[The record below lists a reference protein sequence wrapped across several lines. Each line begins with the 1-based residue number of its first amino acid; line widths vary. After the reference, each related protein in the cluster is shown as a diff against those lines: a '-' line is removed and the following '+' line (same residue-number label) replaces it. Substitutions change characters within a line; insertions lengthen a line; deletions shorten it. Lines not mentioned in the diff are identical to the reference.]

1 MLKVPQHFT
10 FTPVQFEKQWQTFI
24 STTNSTVTLQAWGV
38 HFCYFFHQPL
48 FKMEKIRIL
57 RTLAYISDS
66 SIDIGVTTQSLEKMS
81 FMLLSCQYQHKKKN
95 KKKKPWYLCL
105 VLQRTSDYWL
115 IFFLLKEKKILM
127 LCMFFFFKKK
137 MQKYIKIM
145 NKSHMLLIYT
155 LSLIK
160 YIRFFVNH

>member
-38 HFCYFFHQPL
+38 HLCYFFHQPL

-95 KKKKPWYLCL
+95 KKKPWYLCL

>member
-24 STTNSTVTLQAWGV
+24 STTNSTVTLQAWGA

-81 FMLLSCQYQHKKKN
+81 FMLLSCQYQHKKKT
-95 KKKKPWYLCL
+95 KKKPWYLCL

-137 MQKYIKIM
+137 NAKIH
-145 NKSHMLLIYT
+145 K
-155 LSLIK
+155 
-160 YIRFFVNH
+160 NHE

>member
-81 FMLLSCQYQHKKKN
+81 FMLLSCQYQHKKN
-95 KKKKPWYLCL
+95 PKKKPWYLCL